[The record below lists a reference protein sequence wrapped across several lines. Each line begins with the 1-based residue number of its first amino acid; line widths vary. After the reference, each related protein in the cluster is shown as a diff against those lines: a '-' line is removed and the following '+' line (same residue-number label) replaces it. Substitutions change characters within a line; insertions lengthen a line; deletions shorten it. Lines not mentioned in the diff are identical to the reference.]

1 MKPGD
6 LLVMKP
12 PYGFSDCAVWHSDN
26 PRIGYTLVEPGSI
39 ALVLDATHR
48 DSESVKVLVNGIVG
62 LVHTDELD
70 FMPDSPTNPV

>member
-6 LLVMKP
+6 LLIMKA
-12 PYGFSDCAVWHSDN
+12 PYGYNDCAVWHSDN

-39 ALVLDATHR
+39 ALVLDASPR

-62 LVHTDELD
+62 LAHIDELE
-70 FMPDSPTNPV
+70 FVPTSPRNPV